1 MTDQLVRAMTRDGF
15 VKITAVSTTELT
27 GRAREIHHT
36 TAVATAALGRVL
48 AATSMIGNM
57 QKIDQGSVTLII
69 KGGGPL
75 GTLLATADPEG
86 NVRGYVENP
95 QIDLMEKYQGKLD
108 VGAAVGADGTLT
120 LIRDLHMKDPYVGTV
135 QLLGG
140 EIAEDVAAYF
150 VESEQ
155 VPTVCALGVLLNR
168 DQTVDVAGGYLL
180 QLLPGAPDSL
190 IDQLEAS
197 VAKAGS
203 VSGMM
208 KNGLGP
214 AEIIETLLGKD
225 EVEIL
230 ETSPISYKCY
240 CSRERV
246 ASTII
251 SLGAKEMQDIIDEGQ
266 DIHVD
271 CQFCDTVYT
280 FTPVDIQALLDHAT
294 KPEEP
299 EDTE

>member
-1 MTDQLVRAMTRDGF
+1 MSDCLVRAMTRDGF
-15 VKITAVSTTELT
+15 VKITAVNTTEIT
-27 GRAREIHHT
+27 RRAREIHQT

-57 QKIDQGSVTLII
+57 QKNDQGSVTMTI

-95 QIDLMEKYQGKLD
+95 QVELMEKYQGKLD
-108 VGAAVGADGTLT
+108 VGAAVGSTGTLT
-120 LIRDLHMKDPYVGTV
+120 LIRDLHMKEPYVGTV
-135 QLLGG
+135 ELIGG

-168 DQTVDVAGGYLL
+168 DQTVDVSGGYLL
-180 QLLPGAPDSL
+180 QLLPGAPDKL
-190 IDQLEAS
+190 IDELESAVMAAGNVS
-197 VAKAGS
+197 NLLKAGATPEDIIRM
-203 VSGMM
+203 VLVGM
-208 KNGLGP
+208 
-214 AEIIETLLGKD
+214 D
-225 EVEIL
+225 VEIL
-230 ETSPISYKCY
+230 ETTPISYKCY

-246 ASTII
+246 EKTIV
-251 SLGAKEMQDIIDEGQ
+251 SLGAKEMQSIIDDGE

-271 CQFCDTVYT
+271 CQFCDTIYT
-280 FTPVDIQALLDHAT
+280 FTPEEIQALLDNAL
-294 KPEEP
+294 KN
-299 EDTE
+299 

>member
-15 VKITAVSTTELT
+15 VKITAVRTTELT

-95 QIDLMEKYQGKLD
+95 QIYLMEKYQGKLD

-120 LIRDLHMKDPYVGTV
+120 MIRDLHMKDPYVGTV

-230 ETSPISYKCY
+230 ETTPISYKCY

-280 FTPVDIQALLDHAT
+280 FTPADIQALLDHAT

>member
-1 MTDQLVRAMTRDGF
+1 MTKDGF

-27 GRAREIHHT
+27 RRARQIHQT

-57 QKIDQGSVTLII
+57 QKTEEGSVTLII

-75 GTLLATADPEG
+75 GTILATSDPEG

-95 QIDLMEKYQGKLD
+95 QVALMEKYQGKLD
-108 VGAAVGADGTLT
+108 VGAAVGSEGTLT
-120 LIRDLHMKDPYVGTV
+120 LIRDLHMKEPYVGTV

-140 EIAEDVAAYF
+140 EIAEDVASYF

-155 VPTVCALGVLLNR
+155 VPTVCALGVLINR
-168 DQTVDVAGGYLL
+168 DQSVEVAGGYLL

-190 IDQLEAS
+190 IDQLEAG
-197 VAKAGS
+197 VMKAGN
-203 VSGMM
+203 VSSLLQQ
-208 KNGLGP
+208 GLSP
-214 AEIIETLLGKD
+214 EEVIRKVLGD
-225 EVEIL
+225 MEVEIL
-230 ETSPISYKCY
+230 ETTPITYKCY

-251 SLGAKEMQDIIDEGQ
+251 SLGAKEMQSIIDDGE

-271 CQFCDTVYT
+271 CQFCDTIYT
-280 FTPVDIQALLDHAT
+280 FTPGEIQELLDSAT
-294 KPEEP
+294 K
-299 EDTE
+299 

>member
-251 SLGAKEMQDIIDEGQ
+251 SLGVKEMQDIIDEGQ

>member
-36 TAVATAALGRVL
+36 TAVATAALGRLL

-180 QLLPGAPDSL
+180 QLLPGAPDCL

-230 ETSPISYKCY
+230 ETTPISYKCY

-280 FTPVDIQALLDHAT
+280 FTPADIQALLDHAT

-299 EDTE
+299 ENTE

>member
-57 QKIDQGSVTLII
+57 QKIDQSSVTLII

-108 VGAAVGADGTLT
+108 VGAAVGANGTLT

-280 FTPVDIQALLDHAT
+280 FTPADIQALLDHAT

>member
-180 QLLPGAPDSL
+180 QLRPGAPDSL

-230 ETSPISYKCY
+230 ETTPISYKCY

-280 FTPVDIQALLDHAT
+280 FTPADIQALLDHAT